1 MNTTRGPFSRRHFL
15 QALSLLATNTV
26 MASTEGMQ
34 ASDARAPQ
42 IDGVEYG
49 RSTLPLGVRSRRVDT
64 NNGVVLH
71 ILEAGFE
78 RPGKPCVVL
87 LHGFPEL
94 AYCWRNQLLP
104 LAHAGFHVVAPDL
117 RGYGLSASRPVTFDD
132 DLLPYSMLNRVGDV
146 LGLVRALGYERVAT
160 VVGHDWGG
168 PTAQWCARLR
178 PDVFLSV
185 VSVSTPFLGNPAM
198 PLGTA
203 DSRGRHSPEVDI
215 EKDLAALPRPRK
227 HYAWYYA
234 TQSANE
240 DMWHAAQGVHDL
252 LREYYYFK
260 SADWKGNRPFPLKGW
275 TASELAK
282 MPSYYIMD
290 LDKGVAETVSEYQ
303 PSSAYVAACKWM
315 TEADLDVYSRQFERT
330 GFQGGLNYYR
340 IDGVFGPD
348 SGLNAY
354 SGKTIDVPACFVGG
368 ASEWAVYQSP
378 GSFERMHTNCTQL
391 KGVHLVHGAG
401 HSIVEEQ
408 PEAVNRLLIDFIV
421 DRRRS

>member
-1 MNTTRGPFSRRHFL
+1 MTHRPFSRRHFL
-15 QALSLLATNTV
+15 QALSFLATNTV
-26 MASTEGMQ
+26 L
-34 ASDARAPQ
+34 ASD
-42 IDGVEYG
+42 DGIQANDAGAHRNNSVEYG
-49 RSTLPLGVRSRRVDT
+49 KYTLPLGVRSRRVDT

-78 RPGKPCVVL
+78 TPDKPCVVL

-104 LAHAGFHVVAPDL
+104 LARAGFHVVAPDL
-117 RGYGLSASRPVTFDD
+117 RGYGLSASKPVTFDD

-146 LGLVRALGYERVAT
+146 LGLIRALGYERVAA

-185 VSVSTPFLGNPAM
+185 VSVSTPFIGNPVL

-203 DSRGRHSPEVDI
+203 ESHGGQPPEIDI
-215 EKDLAALPRPRK
+215 EKELAALPRPRK

-240 DMWHAAQGVHDL
+240 DMWHAPQGVHDL
-252 LREYYYFK
+252 LREYYYYK
-260 SADWKGNRPFPLKGW
+260 SADWKGTRPFPLKGW
-275 TASELAK
+275 TAPELAK
-282 MPSYYIMD
+282 MPTYYIMD
-290 LDKGVAETVSEYQ
+290 LDKGVAATVSEYQ
-303 PSSAYVAACKWM
+303 PSSEYIAACKWM
-315 TEADLDVYSRQFERT
+315 TEADLLVYSQEFQRT

-340 IDGVFGPD
+340 IDGVFSPE

-354 SGKTIDVPACFVGG
+354 SGKTIDVPACYIGG
-368 ASEWAVYQSP
+368 ASEWAVYQTP
-378 GSFERMHTNCTQL
+378 GSFERMHTSCTEL

-408 PEAVNRLLIDFIV
+408 PEAVNRLLIDFLAHS
-421 DRRRS
+421 RRS